1 MIKFLRGSELD
12 NYPKLAAAIRSNRSP
27 CQLGLKSARQAQHC
41 EISTRVKCVFYN
53 PLHVFVTDEY
63 GQYKSSMSLSPY
75 LRTRSVDFQ
84 TTVENSSQSDPWE
97 CTQIH
102 IDDEDAEE
110 AAINLLAAASGLMS
124 ILQLAGLVFSTNKKI
139 SELFEC
145 CRIQLRSTSEV
156 TDKSPISSSNL
167 WTFNDQTYWQLL
179 ERSKVDP
186 LEPILAL
193 ENCNLKGL
201 GLRSQQDVI

>member
-1 MIKFLRGSELD
+1 MIRFLRGSELD
-12 NYPKLAAAIRSNRSP
+12 NHPKLAAAIRSNRSP

-41 EISTRVKCVFYN
+41 EVSTTVKCVFYN

-75 LRTRSVDFQ
+75 LRTRSANLQ
-84 TTVENSSQSDPWE
+84 TTVVNSSQSEPWE
-97 CTQIH
+97 CTQIC

-110 AAINLLAAASGLMS
+110 AAIDLFAAASGLMS
-124 ILQLAGLVFSTNKKI
+124 ILQLAGLVFSNNKRI
-139 SELFEC
+139 SELFES
-145 CRIQLRSTSEV
+145 CRIVLRSTREAP
-156 TDKSPISSSNL
+156 DEGPNSSSNL
-167 WTFNDQTYWQLL
+167 WTFSDNAYWQLL
-179 ERSKVDP
+179 ERSKLDP

-201 GLRSQQDVI
+201 GLRPLRDVI